1 MIQRFSSGLL
11 KISILRIRH
20 AQMKYLE
27 VCFCKLHLYKIMIR
41 DIFFL
46 YLLPASNG
54 EVRMFSS
61 SLELATKETITNA
74 TEWMNTNIVA
84 DGGTN
89 LLLPLKQAIEMVGKT
104 SGASSSS

>member
-1 MIQRFSSGLL
+1 
-11 KISILRIRH
+11 
-20 AQMKYLE
+20 
-27 VCFCKLHLYKIMIR
+27 
-41 DIFFL
+41 
-46 YLLPASNG
+46 
-54 EVRMFSS
+54 MFSS